1 MLKHFSSICEAGH
14 SWPKKSQAE
23 VYRCVP
29 DVEPP
34 RALASH
40 GHMGSDG
47 AATVKRGDV
56 GSHGSSERC
65 LGPSKFVFLKEENG

>member
-1 MLKHFSSICEAGH
+1 AQILSDCVLGLVSSEDSFTGNQLIDDEYLQDVHGLTDEDLA
-14 SWPKKSQAE
+14 

-40 GHMGSDG
+40 GHMGDG
-47 AATVKRGDV
+47 LRGFRV
-56 GSHGSSERC
+56 
-65 LGPSKFVFLKEENG
+65 